1 MTEYSPAETGEYPR
15 IFPNFQNYVC
25 CEKDLKDNKHDSLHM
40 AQNMFGYL
48 SLDIICSLKLTVFLE
63 LHSWKTVYFSEQI
76 MSAAKYPCIFS
87 CQMEAIVY
95 LYGRTSAQWQG
106 ESWLLPFPSLQ
117 TAKIDCSLIDFSKL
131 FFQLITQNKQ
141 FVLIIINR
149 NLFTFMFE
157 AGQFQLN
164 VHKLSDVRN
173 VSKCLP
179 FRYIST
185 GQFQQRKII

>member
-1 MTEYSPAETGEYPR
+1 MVIGLKVYE
-15 IFPNFQNYVC
+15 C
-25 CEKDLKDNKHDSLHM
+25 CEKYLREHKNNSLH
-40 AQNMFGYL
+40 FGTK
-48 SLDIICSLKLTVFLE
+48 ICTDMCPWTFNIRSSKLIFFLE
-63 LHSWKTVYFSEQI
+63 LRSRKTVRFETDT
-76 MSAAKYPCIFS
+76 SAGKFPSIFS

-95 LYGRTSAQWQG
+95 LYGRTSTQWQG

-141 FVLIIINR
+141 FALIIINR